1 MCFHGLRLLFFH
13 QVLSF
18 LLTAKTIGDSLCLM
32 LSFMH
37 ILAML
42 SSGLSHLVRLVAWS
56 LRISRQSKVLFA
68 DATSIGRVEPF
79 AFTATL
85 TSMMRG
91 LSSVFTEVNKL
102 DNILFILQILQI
114 IGFVGTSAML
124 YSFLKSSEV

>member
-1 MCFHGLRLLFFH
+1 
-13 QVLSF
+13 
-18 LLTAKTIGDSLCLM
+18 
-32 LSFMH
+32 MH

-42 SSGLSHLVRLVAWS
+42 SLGLNHLDLLVAWLS
-56 LRISRQSKVLFA
+56 RILRQSKVLFV

-79 AFTATL
+79 VFTATL

-102 DNILFILQILQI
+102 DNILFVLQILQI

-124 YSFLKSSEV
+124 YSFLKSTEA